1 MEKYVLKWEWIGA
14 LLNRMEEYLDEI
26 KENPDDANYMYNL
39 TAAEQII
46 ARLKKAEVE
55 GTAYEMSYGD
65 ACYITGYVMYP
76 FRRVVNEQKAEEI
89 KKKLKDMLK
98 EMDGYCLKNR

>member
-1 MEKYVLKWEWIGA
+1 MEKYVLKREWIEA

-46 ARLKKAEVE
+46 ARLKRAEAE

-76 FRRVVNEQKAEEI
+76 FRRVVNEQNTAEVKE
-89 KKKLKDMLK
+89 KLKDMLK